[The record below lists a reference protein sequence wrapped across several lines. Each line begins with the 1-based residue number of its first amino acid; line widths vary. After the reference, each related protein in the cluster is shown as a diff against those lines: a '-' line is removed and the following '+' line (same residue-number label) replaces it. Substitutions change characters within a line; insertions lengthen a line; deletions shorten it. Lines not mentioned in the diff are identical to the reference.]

1 MRYRIDYQFGKGT
14 TENNDP
20 NTNQDETVLKMN
32 TELFGEKLKD
42 IVLLI
47 NFLNSFYDNFC
58 ITGSS
63 ALMIYAYA
71 YLSEE
76 QFSNIPIP
84 NDIDVL
90 VRPLKGRLQT
100 VDLTSITINNQIY
113 NRLQQSPN
121 RSVTFSN
128 GDKSIDVTITPFSST
143 NLYGINLISLDELRD
158 FYEDDLNEQKVKLID
173 QINISNATREI
184 STELKTFISENEYV
198 LPPSP
203 PLSPSSPSK
212 KQKIEFSKESYES
225 PSKSK

>member
-14 TENNDP
+14 TENNNP
-20 NTNQDETVLKMN
+20 NTEQNEIVLKMS

-42 IVLLI
+42 IVLLV
-47 NFLNSFYDNFC
+47 NYLNSFYNDFC

-71 YLSEE
+71 YLSEG

-90 VRPLKGRLQT
+90 VRPIMGRLPT
-100 VDLTSITINNQIY
+100 VDLRSININNEIY
-113 NRLQQSPN
+113 TRQQDSPN

-128 GDKSIDVTITPFSST
+128 GGKSIDVTITPFSTT

-158 FYEDDLNEQKVKLID
+158 FYKEDENVPKTEIID
-173 QINISNATREI
+173 QINTSNATREI
-184 STELKTFISENEYV
+184 SRELQTFISENEHV
-198 LPPSP
+198 SP
-203 PLSPSSPSK
+203 PSSPSK
-212 KQKIEFSKESYES
+212 KQKTEFSKESYES
-225 PSKSK
+225 PSK

>member
-42 IVLLI
+42 IILLI
-47 NFLNSFYDNFC
+47 NYLNSFYDNFC

-63 ALMIYAYA
+63 ALMIYVYA

-90 VRPLKGRLQT
+90 VRPIKGRLQT

-143 NLYGINLISLDELRD
+143 NLYGINLISLDELRG
-158 FYEDDLNEQKVKLID
+158 FYEEEENEQKVKFID
-173 QINISNATREI
+173 QINTSNDTREI
-184 STELKTFISENEYV
+184 SRELKTFITENKYV
-198 LPPSP
+198 SPSSQ
-203 PLSPSSPSK
+203 LSPSSPSK
-212 KQKIEFSKESYES
+212 KQKIEFSEESYES

>member
-14 TENNDP
+14 TENNNP
-20 NTNQDETVLKMN
+20 NTEQNEIVLKMS

-42 IVLLI
+42 IVLLV
-47 NFLNSFYDNFC
+47 NYLNSFYNDFC

-71 YLSEE
+71 YLSEG

-90 VRPLKGRLQT
+90 VRPIMGRLPT
-100 VDLTSITINNQIY
+100 VDLRSININNEIY
-113 NRLQQSPN
+113 IRQQDSPN

-128 GDKSIDVTITPFSST
+128 GGKSIDVTITPFSTT

-158 FYEDDLNEQKVKLID
+158 FYKEDENVPKTEIID
-173 QINISNATREI
+173 QINTSNATREI
-184 STELKTFISENEYV
+184 SRELQKFISENEHV
-198 LPPSP
+198 SP
-203 PLSPSSPSK
+203 PSSPSK
-212 KQKIEFSKESYES
+212 KQKTEFSKESYES
-225 PSKSK
+225 PSK